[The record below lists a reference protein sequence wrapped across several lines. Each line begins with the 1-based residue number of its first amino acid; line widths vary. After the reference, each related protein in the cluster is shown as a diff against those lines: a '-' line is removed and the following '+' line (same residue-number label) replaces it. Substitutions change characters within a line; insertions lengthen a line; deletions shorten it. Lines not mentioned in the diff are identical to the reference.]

1 MAASQPG
8 LNFKQWRKLA
18 TVVTH
23 EQIILRGP
31 TKSFGRSN
39 GTAKSVIAK
48 L

>member
-23 EQIILRGP
+23 EQIFCGDRQKASG
-31 TKSFGRSN
+31 
-39 GTAKSVIAK
+39 AV
-48 L
+48 